1 MQYIDLISN
10 IYRFVGDNTDIC
22 ARFLGV
28 ESKKIQKNVVISPGW
43 GPERMPGL
51 GNPELIASGALY
63 GSLNVWNINN
73 GDAEITY
80 IQTGC
85 GAAILMDALLSLGVS
100 NCENIIFVSSV
111 GAVDANISIGDVV
124 IPEYS
129 ITGDGASRYIASDN
143 LDKDVFGEKMYPDAS
158 LFNQLKLETEKKCKE
173 TNTTWHIGRTFC
185 TDTIFA
191 EFAHIYT
198 IISTGCNTIDME
210 SAVAFRSAK
219 LINKSIVALLSVTDN
234 TVARKS
240 IINGTA
246 KNDDD
251 YRLFVRREVFPKIIN
266 SLIKSIG

>member
-1 MQYIDLISN
+1 MQYVDLISS
-10 IYRFVGDNTDIC
+10 IYRFVDDNTDIC

-28 ESKKIQKNVVISPGW
+28 ESKKIKRNVVISPGW
-43 GPERMPGL
+43 RPERMPGL

-85 GAAILMDALLSLGVS
+85 GASILMDALLSLGVS
-100 NCENIIFVSSV
+100 DCENIIFVSSV
-111 GAVDANISIGDVV
+111 GAVDANISVGDIV

-158 LFNQLKLETEKKCKE
+158 LLNQLKLETEKICKE
-173 TNTTWHIGRTFC
+173 TNTTWHMGRTFC

-191 EFAHIYT
+191 EFAHIDT
-198 IISTGCNTIDME
+198 IIRTGCNTLDME
-210 SAVAFRSAK
+210 TAVAFRSAK
-219 LINKSIVALLSVTDN
+219 LMNKSIVALLSVTDN

-240 IINGTA
+240 IISETA
-246 KNDDD
+246 KNEED
-251 YRLFVRREVFPKIIN
+251 YRLFVRREVFPKIIS
-266 SLIKSIG
+266 SLIK